1 MALRTKNASPM
12 HGTARISSTG
22 VVDSALIATPLGFAY
37 YIEISGNAII
47 GGEFRRA
54 RRTTRR
60 VRDALL
66 REARAQ
72 ISAYFKR
79 RLRRFDLPLSYAGTA
94 LQRDAWEAVAELQFG
109 HFVSYADVARAINRP
124 NAHRGVAAA
133 MAKTPIDLFIPAH
146 RVLGSDG
153 RIKGAD
159 QRSIR
164 ARLMRFER
172 SRYSF

>member
-1 MALRTKNASPM
+1 
-12 HGTARISSTG
+12 
-22 VVDSALIATPLGFAY
+22 
-37 YIEISGNAII
+37 
-47 GGEFRRA
+47 
-54 RRTTRR
+54 
-60 VRDALL
+60 
-66 REARAQ
+66 
-72 ISAYFKR
+72 
-79 RLRRFDLPLSYAGTA
+79 
-94 LQRDAWEAVAELQFG
+94 
-109 HFVSYADVARAINRP
+109 
-124 NAHRGVAAA
+124 AHRGVAAA